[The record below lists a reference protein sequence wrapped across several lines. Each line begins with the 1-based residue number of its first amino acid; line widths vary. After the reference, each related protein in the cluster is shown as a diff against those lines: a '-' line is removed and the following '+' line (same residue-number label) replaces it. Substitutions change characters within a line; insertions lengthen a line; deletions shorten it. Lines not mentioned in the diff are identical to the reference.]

1 MIKKQAWQ
9 IFKYLSILY
18 TAGFWIWLLVDDY
31 DLIQRNGLSVLIW
44 AYYLLLYFLY
54 FIMFS
59 LYYWAVVWI
68 GNFVNNRFINKQDL

>member
-31 DLIQRNGLSVLIW
+31 VLIKHNGLSVLIW
-44 AYYLLLYFLY
+44 AYYLMLYFLY
-54 FIMFS
+54 FFMFA

-68 GNFVNNRFINKQDL
+68 GNFVHNRFIDK